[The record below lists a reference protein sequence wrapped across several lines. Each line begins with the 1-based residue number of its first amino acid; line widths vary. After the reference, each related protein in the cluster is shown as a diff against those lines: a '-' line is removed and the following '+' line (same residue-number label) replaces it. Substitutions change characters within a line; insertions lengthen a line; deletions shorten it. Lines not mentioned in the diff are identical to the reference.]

1 MKGPVPKDP
10 KIRQRRNRVTTQ
22 STLDAAS
29 DGRRRRPS
37 LPAGINWHPMTV
49 AWWRDVWRSPMAR
62 EFLEADKH
70 ALFRMAIL
78 IDRFWL
84 EPTKEL
90 GAEIRLEQ
98 QAFGLTPIDR
108 RRLQW
113 SMDNGRENTD
123 TRKVAVSQP
132 SHENEVDPRNLLT
145 WVVAPEPEPVPVQD
159 PEVNGE

>member
-1 MKGPVPKDP
+1 
-10 KIRQRRNRVTTQ
+10 
-22 STLDAAS
+22 
-29 DGRRRRPS
+29 
-37 LPAGINWHPMTV
+37 
-49 AWWRDVWRSPMAR
+49 MAK

-70 ALFRMAIL
+70 ALFRLAIL

-113 SMDNGRENTD
+113 SVDDGSKDNERRTSVQAP
-123 TRKVAVSQP
+123 VAAD
-132 SHENEVDPRNLLT
+132 EKDPRSMLA
-145 WVVAPEPEPVPVQD
+145 WVVVD
-159 PEVNGE
+159 K

>member
-1 MKGPVPKDP
+1 MPGPVPKDP

-37 LPAGINWHPMTV
+37 LPAGIDWHPMTV
-49 AWWRDVWRSPMAR
+49 AWWRDVWRSPMAK

-70 ALFRMAIL
+70 ALFRLAIL

-113 SMDNGRENTD
+113 SVDNDREISDN
-123 TRKVAVSQP
+123 RRVAVAPP
-132 SHENEVDPRNLLT
+132 SYKDEVDPRNLLK
-145 WVVAPEPEPVPVQD
+145 WVVAPEPESVPA
-159 PEVNGE
+159 PEVNKE

>member
-10 KIRQRRNRVTTQ
+10 RIRQRTNRV
-22 STLDAAS
+22 STSSVLDAAS

-37 LPAGINWHPMTV
+37 LPAGIDWHPMTV
-49 AWWRDVWRSPMAR
+49 AWWRDVWRSPMAK

-70 ALFRMAIL
+70 ALFRLAIL

-84 EPTKEL
+84 EPSKEL

-113 SMDNGRENTD
+113 SVDNDREISDN
-123 TRKVAVSQP
+123 RRVAVAPP
-132 SHENEVDPRNLLT
+132 SYKDEVDPRNLLK
-145 WVVAPEPEPVPVQD
+145 WVVAPEPEFVPA
-159 PEVNGE
+159 PEVNKE